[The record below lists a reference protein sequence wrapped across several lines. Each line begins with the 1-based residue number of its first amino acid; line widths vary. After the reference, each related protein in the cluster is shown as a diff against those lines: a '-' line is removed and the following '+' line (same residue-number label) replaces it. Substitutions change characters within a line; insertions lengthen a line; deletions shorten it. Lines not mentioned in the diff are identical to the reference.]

1 MKSGNI
7 NQYKHLSNFDNLK
20 SFNSSMEQWYVDIH
34 QQKLFTKSELIA
46 LKRLVRFSA
55 CVFGV
60 CNAKIQTIVSATH
73 NDAIG
78 ISRST
83 FKRMLVRG
91 QDIGLITIYRTFN
104 HGKQGHNV
112 YIFNRYV
119 SELEEDVSVSD
130 TIEPPQQKPI
140 EPPKTS
146 NLSKTNNHN
155 INIRTD
161 NVIKDIPVGF
171 QDLVK
176 FYYEPKQIIELWRCV
191 KNSTRYL
198 TYMDEQ
204 QKVDLG
210 IRSFKQMIC
219 NIKLGYSIK
228 KSIYAYYWGI
238 LQGNLDIE
246 YKKIIL
252 SA

>member
-34 QQKLFTKSELIA
+34 QQKLLTKSELIA

-83 FKRMLVRG
+83 FKRMLVKG
-91 QDIGLITIYRTFN
+91 QDMGLITIYRTFN

-112 YIFNRYV
+112 YIFNRYL
-119 SELEEDVSVSD
+119 SEVEEDVSVSD
-130 TIEPPQQKPI
+130 TIEPPQQEQI

-161 NVIKDIPVGF
+161 NTIPSIPNKF
-171 QDLVK
+171 QELVK
-176 FYYEPKQIIELWRCV
+176 CYYEPKQVIELWKCV
-191 KNSTRYL
+191 ENSTRYL

-204 QKVDLG
+204 QKVYLG
-210 IRSFKQMIC
+210 ICSFKQMIC
-219 NIKLGYSIK
+219 NIKLGYKVKNIFGYFHA
-228 KSIYAYYWGI
+228 II
-238 LQGNLDIE
+238 NNFLDDK
-246 YKKIIL
+246 YKEFVL
-252 SA
+252 GA